1 MQNITA
7 LLLKNGIEGLMVKNE
22 NHFRQN
28 INHALALKLN
38 ESFSEIKENVSKK
51 LLYVETQTANTPELK
66 EFLEFVQ
73 NFNPG
78 NYKFKNGFSI
88 NITESDMK
96 LLTNLFE
103 SLSPGNRQIM
113 VSEIFT
119 DGNKFKQHITFSQKV
134 KQLI

>member
-51 LLYVETQTANTPELK
+51 LLYVEKQTANTPELK
-66 EFLEFVQ
+66 EFIEFVQ
-73 NFNPG
+73 NFIPG
-78 NYKFKNGFSI
+78 NYKFKNGSSI
-88 NITESDMK
+88 NITEYDMK

-103 SLSPGNRQIM
+103 SLNPHNRQMM
-113 VSEIFT
+113 VSEIFN
-119 DGNKFKQHITFSQKV
+119 DGSKFKQHLTFSQKV
-134 KQLI
+134 KQLL

>member
-38 ESFSEIKENVSKK
+38 ESFFEIKENVSKK
-51 LLYVETQTANTPELK
+51 LLYVEKQTANTPELK
-66 EFLEFVQ
+66 EFIEFVQ
-73 NFNPG
+73 NFIPG
-78 NYKFKNGFSI
+78 NYKFKNGSSI

-103 SLSPGNRQIM
+103 SLNPHNRQMM
-113 VSEIFT
+113 VSEIFN
-119 DGNKFKQHITFSQKV
+119 DGSKFKQHLTFSQKV
-134 KQLI
+134 KQLL